1 MRAIAIA
8 GVMAV
13 SLMATACTG
22 PIISTPSAAPTSDA
36 STCPDGT
43 TANEQF
49 CFSDDPIAEQLA
61 EIVRAAYEAD
71 DLGAVIAGVWH
82 DGEPVMVGAVGE
94 SMTSV
99 PATIDMHH
107 RLGNLA
113 WPMLTT
119 LVLQQVDAGV
129 FALDDTLST
138 WFPEM
143 PGSDQVTVKMLLQNT
158 SGYQHYTEVQ
168 AFLEALWADPFRQW
182 VLDDVIA
189 YGVQDG
195 PKFVPGT
202 EWNFSDTN
210 GLLMIKVLEA
220 ATGQPVL
227 DLMHEG
233 VWEPLGMH
241 DTTPP
246 LDSVQAEPVLH
257 GYSDERGFWEDVS
270 FWNPTWTSFVGGP
283 ASNQEDV
290 RTFLDA
296 LGSGELLS
304 DELHELQLAPELAGD
319 RSVDLGKV
327 LGTRHAGRQ
336 RLDVHESG
344 ALRLF
349 RRRRDTAGRGLD
361 HGRLHDDQSDRG
373 PGVSN
378 RRPTSSRTSPRSSRR
393 TTSWTSRA
401 CRGPRARNR
410 VRAGRPW
417 MCWRPRRRR
426 SDDCGEGPCQLWGA

>member
-1 MRAIAIA
+1 MRELAIA

-13 SLMATACTG
+13 TLLAAACTG
-22 PIISTPSAAPTSDA
+22 PVVSTPSVAPTADA
-36 STCPDGT
+36 SACPEGT
-43 TANEQF
+43 TANEEF
-49 CFSDDPIAEQLA
+49 CFSDDPVAEQLA
-61 EIVRAAYEAD
+61 EIVRATYESD

-82 DGEPVMVGAVGE
+82 DGEPVMVGALGE

-99 PATIDMHH
+99 PATTDMHH

-119 LVLQQVDAGV
+119 VVLQQVEAGA
-129 FALDDTLST
+129 FSLDDTLST

-158 SGYQHYTEVQ
+158 SGYTHYTQVQ
-168 AFLEALWADPFRQW
+168 SFLEALWEDPFRQW

-195 PKFVPGT
+195 PTFAPGT

-227 DLMHEG
+227 DLMQEG
-233 VWEPLGMH
+233 IWEPLGMH

-257 GYSDERGFWEDVS
+257 GYSNERGFWEDVS
-270 FWNPTWTSFVGGP
+270 YWNPTWTSFVGGL

-304 DELHELQLAPELAGD
+304 DELHELQLAPELAAIAPWNSD
-319 RSVDLGKV
+319 RYWA
-327 LGTRHAGRQ
+327 LGTIVVNGWTFMNPGLSGYYGAGGTLLGEGWTMVVYTTTSRT
-336 RLDVHESG
+336 G
-344 ALRLF
+344 
-349 RRRRDTAGRGLD
+349 
-361 HGRLHDDQSDRG
+361 DQSLPSATNIFKDFTAI
-373 PGVSN
+373 VS
-378 RRPTSSRTSPRSSRR
+378 PDH
-393 TTSWTSRA
+393 
-401 CRGPRARNR
+401 
-410 VRAGRPW
+410 VL
-417 MCWRPRRRR
+417 
-426 SDDCGEGPCQLWGA
+426 DF